1 MTDDGYDS
9 KNKKSPVRTCACT
22 YAGKSFIYYPS
33 YPSSVTLED
42 PAPSDL

>member
-9 KNKKSPVRTCACT
+9 KNKKSPVRTYART
-22 YAGKSFIYYPS
+22 YAGRFFIYYPS

-42 PAPSDL
+42 